1 MQWIKKTFSVL
12 LRISISIIL
21 LVFLF
26 SQVDKKVL
34 FEVIRGANKPLLLI
48 GLLIFFFNYLFCL
61 IRWIILLKAADIH
74 LPLKRIVIS
83 FSGGVFFNLILP
95 STIGGDL
102 MRSLDLAAHTKKP
115 KEIVA
120 TVLLDRLSGYIGLV
134 LMAVAALVV
143 GWKMVRDN
151 SIILSIGII
160 SLLLVAI
167 LLVLFNN
174 TIYSRINRFLGA
186 SGAGRIKEMIRS
198 LHQEIH
204 IFRSHRKMILKN
216 IGLSLLVQLTS
227 PLSFYF
233 IALALNIKIGL
244 IYFFVYLPIIGA
256 ITLLPISIGGLGLR
270 DASTIFFFAK
280 AGVTKDLAFA
290 MSLISFVFVIFYGA
304 IGGLIYVLT
313 IHHRRLQPAQPPA
326 S

>member
-1 MQWIKKTFSVL
+1 VQWIKKTFSVL

-34 FEVIRGANKPLLLI
+34 FEVIRGANKPLLSI

-61 IRWIILLKAADIH
+61 IRWIMLLKAADIH

-134 LMAVAALVV
+134 LMAVAALSV

-151 SIILSIGII
+151 SIIFSIGII
-160 SLLLVAI
+160 TLLLVAI

-174 TIYSRINRFLGA
+174 TIYSRINGFLGA

-204 IFRSHRKMILKN
+204 IFRNHRKMILKN

-233 IALALNIKIGL
+233 IALALNIKIDL

-304 IGGLIYVLT
+304 VGGLIYVLT
-313 IHHRRLQPAQPPA
+313 VHHRRLQPAQPPA

>member
-1 MQWIKKTFSVL
+1 VQWIKKTFSVL

-34 FEVIRGANKPLLLI
+34 FEVIRGANKPLLSI

-61 IRWIILLKAADIH
+61 IRWIMLLKAADIH

-83 FSGGVFFNLILP
+83 FSGGIFFNLILP

-134 LMAVAALVV
+134 LMAVAALSV

-151 SIILSIGII
+151 SIIFSIGII
-160 SLLLVAI
+160 TLLLVAI

-174 TIYSRINRFLGA
+174 TIYSRINGFLGA

-204 IFRSHRKMILKN
+204 IFRNHRKMILKN

-233 IALALNIKIGL
+233 IALALNIKIDL

-304 IGGLIYVLT
+304 VGGLIYVLT
-313 IHHRRLQPAQPPA
+313 VHHRRLQPAQPSA

>member
-34 FEVIRGANKPLLLI
+34 FEVIRGANKPLLSI

-61 IRWIILLKAADIH
+61 IRWIMLLKAADIH

-83 FSGGVFFNLILP
+83 FSGGIFFNLILP

-134 LMAVAALVV
+134 LMAVAALSV

-151 SIILSIGII
+151 SIIFSIGII
-160 SLLLVAI
+160 TLLLVAI

-174 TIYSRINRFLGA
+174 TIYSRINGFLGA

-204 IFRSHRKMILKN
+204 IFRNHRKMILKN

-233 IALALNIKIGL
+233 IALALNIKIDL

-304 IGGLIYVLT
+304 VGGLIYVLT
-313 IHHRRLQPAQPPA
+313 VHHRRLQPAQPPA

>member
-34 FEVIRGANKPLLLI
+34 FEVIRGANKPLLSI

>member
-1 MQWIKKTFSVL
+1 VQWIKKTFSVL

-34 FEVIRGANKPLLLI
+34 FEVIRGANKPLLSI

>member
-1 MQWIKKTFSVL
+1 VQWIKKTFSVL

-134 LMAVAALVV
+134 LMAVAALSV

-151 SIILSIGII
+151 SIIFSIGII
-160 SLLLVAI
+160 TLLLVAI

-174 TIYSRINRFLGA
+174 TIYSRINGFLGA

-204 IFRSHRKMILKN
+204 IFRNHRKMILKN

-233 IALALNIKIGL
+233 IALALNIKIDL

-304 IGGLIYVLT
+304 VGGLIYVLT
-313 IHHRRLQPAQPPA
+313 VHHRRLQPAQPPA

>member
-34 FEVIRGANKPLLLI
+34 FEVIRGANKPLLSI

-61 IRWIILLKAADIH
+61 IRWIMLLKAADIH

-134 LMAVAALVV
+134 LMAVAALSV

-151 SIILSIGII
+151 SIIFSIGII